1 MSEYTVNLVTLED
14 GTSWIR
20 KGNQMVLI
28 PSDVAELIRGTEE
41 ATVAPVSAP
50 EPVEAPKVAKPV
62 QEVSTATVRAWAQ
75 KQARFKGMV
84 KDRGRIP
91 AEIVEAF
98 TASVS

>member
-41 ATVAPVSAP
+41 ATVTPVVVS
-50 EPVEAPKVAKPV
+50 EPVEAPKVQPKT
-62 QEVSTATVRAWAQ
+62 QEVSTALVRAWAQ
-75 KQARFKGMV
+75 KHPKYKSIV